1 MSDRDNKQEPDVVV
15 GTDLTVAEVELAQDT
30 KRDKKI
36 LFKIDIVVL
45 TLVTLVATLEFLD
58 KNGMAYAALW
68 GMRTDTKLVGQQY
81 SWLGR

>member
-1 MSDRDNKQEPDVVV
+1 MSDHDNKQEPDVVV

-45 TLVTLVATLEFLD
+45 TLVTLVATLEFFD
-58 KNGMAYAALW
+58 KNGMAYAAVW
-68 GMRTDTKLVGQQY
+68 GMRTDTDLVGQQY

>member
-1 MSDRDNKQEPDVVV
+1 MSDHDNKQEPDVVV

-45 TLVTLVATLEFLD
+45 TLVTL
-58 KNGMAYAALW
+58 
-68 GMRTDTKLVGQQY
+68 RTDTDLVGQQY

>member
-58 KNGMAYAALW
+58 KNGMAYATLW

>member
-1 MSDRDNKQEPDVVV
+1 MSDHDNKQEPDVVV

-58 KNGMAYAALW
+58 KNGMAYAAVW
-68 GMRTDTKLVGQQY
+68 GRTPISLVSSIHG
-81 SWLGR
+81 